1 MQSCTNQIEKLR
13 LENQV
18 KIYYPNF
25 LNKRKK
31 LYEENLKKT
40 DIIQAQEEEKS
51 EMLSKLKEFDMIH
64 QNEQLKIKKLSQELN
79 SYSSKEQEF
88 NMIKNLYNI
97 INV

>member
-1 MQSCTNQIEKLR
+1 M
-13 LENQV
+13 
-18 KIYYPNF
+18 
-25 LNKRKK
+25 
-31 LYEENLKKT
+31 YEENLKKT

-64 QNEQLKIKKLSQELN
+64 QNEQLKIKKLTQELN

-97 INV
+97 MNV